1 MTGNEVGLN
10 EEKLNALDPEDR
22 KRRLKRAKHRL
33 AMAGVHYVVDGI
45 WDVPPVIDDINRR
58 LAAGEKP

>member
-33 AMAGVHYVVDGI
+33 AMAGAHYVVDGI